1 VWFGGLREDRLWCEA
16 MVGWRWRRYFQAV
29 GRGCQLWT
37 VDVLDKSDLQFCKL
51 DGKDTLIHKFNL
63 VFCSHSISSLPA
75 RAHKLGY
82 DTVAPGPIDF
92 T

>member
-37 VDVLDKSDLQFCKL
+37 VDVLNKSDLQFCKL
-51 DGKDTLIHKFNL
+51 DGKDTLITNSIWSFVPIPSQ
-63 VFCSHSISSLPA
+63 VFQLERTNWVTIL
-75 RAHKLGY
+75 
-82 DTVAPGPIDF
+82 
-92 T
+92 